1 MPKPFITYDQQVA
14 LLKSKHLIITDED
27 AAKRALAQIGYF
39 SLIGGYKHPFKNK
52 TTKMYRDGVTFED
65 IIMLYH
71 YDEALRRMFLR
82 YLLMIERSIKARVAY
97 VFCDAHGDSQAE
109 YLNPR
114 NYISTP
120 AKQAGVNRL
129 ISTLSQLAIRPTD
142 YPYINHHQNVHHN
155 APLWVLI
162 NAVTFGSVSK
172 MFVFLTQNLQSRICR
187 EYPLNIRQMDQILSV
202 LTKYRNAFAHGER
215 LFSYTTRDDIPDLP
229 IHAKLGITKRGNQYV
244 YGKHDLFAVVIAF
257 RYLLPSDAFL
267 AFKQELSKE
276 IDRFSKNC
284 SSLSQSDLLSAMGFP
299 SNWKN
304 ISRRYKLQL

>member
-65 IIMLYH
+65 IVMLYH

-97 VFCDAHGDSQAE
+97 VFCDAHGDSQSE

-129 ISTLSQLAIRPTD
+129 ISTLSQLATRPTD

-155 APLWVLI
+155 AH
-162 NAVTFGSVSK
+162 FGS
-172 MFVFLTQNLQSRICR
+172 
-187 EYPLNIRQMDQILSV
+187 
-202 LTKYRNAFAHGER
+202 
-215 LFSYTTRDDIPDLP
+215 
-229 IHAKLGITKRGNQYV
+229 
-244 YGKHDLFAVVIAF
+244 
-257 RYLLPSDAFL
+257 
-267 AFKQELSKE
+267 
-276 IDRFSKNC
+276 
-284 SSLSQSDLLSAMGFP
+284 
-299 SNWKN
+299 
-304 ISRRYKLQL
+304 

>member
-27 AAKRALAQIGYF
+27 AAKCALAQIGYF

-52 TTKMYRDGVTFED
+52 TTKMYRNGVTFED
-65 IIMLYH
+65 IVMLYH

-129 ISTLSQLAIRPTD
+129 ISTLSQLATRPTD

-155 APLWVLI
+155 VPLWVLI

-172 MFVFLTQNLQSRICR
+172 MFGFLTQNLQSRICR

-202 LTKYRNAFAHGER
+202 LTKYCNACAHGER

-257 RYLLPSDAFL
+257 RCLLPSDAFL